1 MHITILAVGSR
12 GDIQPYT
19 ALALGLKAS
28 GDQVRIATH
37 RPYEDQVRAV
47 GLEFAPIAGN
57 PQEMV
62 RTEQTKLWLESG
74 RNPFLFMRRLIP
86 LRNELFHDLLR
97 DSWEVCQG
105 TDAIIFSTLG
115 VAGYHIAERLGLPS
129 IYTPLQPFTRTRY
142 SLPFLIPGDLRLPQP
157 VAWSAHL
164 FFEQLIWQPFRQIFN
179 RWRTSQLGLPRL
191 PFWGPYARLYR
202 DCLPTLYGFS
212 PLVVAQEPDWP
223 PCHHATGYWTIK
235 NSDAWKPAPELASFL
250 DSGAPPVYIGFGSM
264 THRDPSRLRH
274 AIEGALEISGQR
286 AVVLQ
291 GWGDL
296 RPRNGGGNIFTLEG
310 APHEWLFPR
319 MAAVVHHGGA
329 GTTAAGLR
337 AGTPTV
343 IVPFFGD
350 QPFWG
355 SRVKSL
361 GVGPPPIPLKRLT
374 AGRLASAISEAVTNK
389 TMRSRADLLGERLRS
404 ENGVQSAVDLVHRY
418 ISEFRRA

>member
-28 GDQVRIATH
+28 GDRVRIATH
-37 RPYEDQVRAV
+37 RPYETRVREY
-47 GLEFAPIAGN
+47 GLEYAPLAGN

-62 RTEQTKLWLESG
+62 RTQQTKLWLETG

-86 LRNELFHDLLR
+86 LRNMLFHDLLR
-97 DSWEVCQG
+97 DSWEACQD

-115 VAGYHIAERLGLPS
+115 VAGYHIAERLGLPA
-129 IYTPLQPFTRTRY
+129 IYTPLQPFTRTRHTP
-142 SLPFLIPGDLRLPQP
+142 PFFMPADLRLPQP
-157 VAWSAHL
+157 VVWLAHL

-179 RWRTSQLGLPRL
+179 RWRTSQLGLSPL

-212 PLVVAQEPDWP
+212 PQVVPQEQDWP
-223 PCHHATGYWTIK
+223 ACHHATGYWIIQ
-235 NSDAWKPAPELASFL
+235 NPDDWVPSADLVRFL
-250 DSGAPPVYIGFGSM
+250 DAGPPPVYIGFGSM
-264 THRDPSRLRH
+264 THRDPVRIRQT
-274 AIEGALEISGQR
+274 IESALAISGQR
-286 AVVLQ
+286 AVVLR
-291 GWGDL
+291 GWGNL
-296 RPRNGGGNIFTLEG
+296 QPEKSNGRICTIDG

-337 AGTPTV
+337 AGVPTV
-343 IVPFFGD
+343 VVPFFGD

-361 GVGPPPIPLKRLT
+361 GVGPQPIPLRRLT
-374 AGRLASAISEAVTNK
+374 APKLARAISEAVTDQE
-389 TMRSRADLLGERLRS
+389 MRARAALLGERLRS
-404 ENGVQSAVDLVHRY
+404 EDGVQSAVELVHRY
-418 ISEFRRA
+418 ISEFSRA